1 MKTLTFAAGTLEEE
15 CALMCSV
22 VVCKLQL
29 TGKYAWAAAPVLEIK
44 CVLTCS
50 LVVCKMQLV
59 GENRLLLE
67 NNSEC

>member
-1 MKTLTFAAGTLEEE
+1 MFKCLLN
-15 CALMCSV
+15 CYVLWK
-22 VVCKLQL
+22 KLQL

-44 CVLTCS
+44 CALMCS